1 MSDLLKKIRTLRTE
15 ATAANNTAG
24 TNTKSPI
31 YERIEQQ
38 KVLARIESTLDPMYA
53 LYWRLGVATGWRL
66 SDILELE
73 FSDIDFNTGKA
84 SITVNKQTK
93 SAEARAFN
101 KVLATYKQKIKQLAA
116 MEGDHGR
123 YMQADMADIKD
134 IASMLNA
141 EQTAQLEQDLIK
153 AVSNA
158 PIKRDTKQLPIK
170 CLELIAER
178 QAMNHHDNFV
188 FSRSLMASNRARNIE
203 GRVARQGIWR
213 GLSKVFEWFKENVNA
228 CLKLSAYS
236 TRKTFAYRLLKGVSG
251 TEQNIS
257 EVMQAFGHSSIAMT
271 MKYLGLASKAD
282 DLQAQM
288 LEI

>member
-1 MSDLLKKIRTLRTE
+1 MSDLLNKIRTLRTE
-15 ATAANNTAG
+15 ATGATATTG
-24 TNTKSPI
+24 SNTKSPI
-31 YERIEQQ
+31 YDRIEQQ
-38 KVLARIESTLDPMYA
+38 KVLSHIEETLDPMYA

-73 FSDIDFNTGKA
+73 FSDIDFTTGKA
-84 SITVNKQTK
+84 SIVVNKQTK

-101 KVLATYKQKIKQLAA
+101 KVLATWKQKVKQLAA
-116 MEGDHGR
+116 MNGDHTR
-123 YMQADMADIKD
+123 YMQADMIDIKD
-134 IASMLNA
+134 ISSLLNE
-141 EQTAQLEQDLIK
+141 EQTEQLEQDLIK

-158 PIKRDTKQLPIK
+158 PIKRDTKQLPAK

-178 QAMNHHDNFV
+178 QAMNHHDNFI
-188 FSRSLMASNRARNIE
+188 FSRSLMTSNRARNVN
-203 GRVARQGIWR
+203 GRVARQGIWK
-213 GLSKVFEWFKENVNA
+213 GLDKVFDWFKDNVNA

-236 TRKTFAYRLLKGVSG
+236 TRKTFAYRMLKGVNG

-282 DLQAQM
+282 DLQTSL
-288 LEI
+288 LEV